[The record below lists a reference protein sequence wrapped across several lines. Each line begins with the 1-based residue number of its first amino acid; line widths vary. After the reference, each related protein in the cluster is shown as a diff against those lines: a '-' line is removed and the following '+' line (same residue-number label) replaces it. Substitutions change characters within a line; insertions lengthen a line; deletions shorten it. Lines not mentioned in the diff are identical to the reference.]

1 MIFEFL
7 NDILKPIQD
16 DINAGIAQPE
26 SSKTSQPVKRKTYG
40 TGIGKYINKGASTSK
55 ASIDDMTVTDEP
67 VNKKKKK
74 TKTSLNDFS
83 EW

>member
-1 MIFEFL
+1 MSLEFS
-7 NDILKPIQD
+7 NNVLKPIQD

-26 SSKTSQPVKRKTYG
+26 SSKASQPVKRKTYG

-55 ASIDDMTVTDEP
+55 ASIDDMTVTEEP

>member
-1 MIFEFL
+1 
-7 NDILKPIQD
+7 
-16 DINAGIAQPE
+16 
-26 SSKTSQPVKRKTYG
+26 VKRKTYG

-55 ASIDDMTVTDEP
+55 AATLDDAITEEP

-74 TKTSLNDFS
+74 TKSSLNDFS